1 MQMVL
6 RPVCCRFWWHAV
18 NLYLLLNFS
27 HCSMTVLLSSRMD
40 TPELLLTLAHKHWR
54 KLTHTCTHPLSDTNT
69 HRAIS
74 NQSQWLLCSSLNGR
88 PDLRY
93 AELFPPS
100 PNFQAARGKRVW
112 EKWRD
117 REHEILLFLCNPLIH
132 FILLPNLQGP
142 GTTYSVMR
150 KWVEEGSE
158 DCWENSLQHPLQ
170 LSGETVKMQ
179 SFWVITIPSCDYS
192 LNCHCTV
199 GGRLGFIF
207 VVWGN
212 ITIGNILFTSI
223 TAKIVDIK
231 QTHL

>member
-1 MQMVL
+1 M
-6 RPVCCRFWWHAV
+6 H
-18 NLYLLLNFS
+18 
-27 HCSMTVLLSSRMD
+27 
-40 TPELLLTLAHKHWR
+40 
-54 KLTHTCTHPLSDTNT
+54 THPLSDTNT

-100 PNFQAARGKRVW
+100 PNFQAARGKRGC

-158 DCWENSLQHPLQ
+158 ACWENSLQHSLQ

-179 SFWVITIPSCDYS
+179 SFWVITNSFMRLQRKLPLPLYCRWKTGFYICS
-192 LNCHCTV
+192 L
-199 GGRLGFIF
+199 GKYYY
-207 VVWGN
+207 W
-212 ITIGNILFTSI
+212 
-223 TAKIVDIK
+223 
-231 QTHL
+231 